1 MDVPSNSSYFSKFIN
16 FFKKNCLSPL
26 PKKVKKDEQELIE
39 NLDEYFSTSNREVMI
54 PRTKMVTIE
63 QNSSISEAVKLF
75 DATGHSR
82 IPVQNKRKD
91 NIVGVLYAKDL
102 FKYFDTEEKVDVSM
116 VMRKA
121 LFASYSQ
128 PIHQLL
134 SNFKKSHVHLAIV
147 VDEHG
152 GVDGLITI
160 EDVLEML
167 VGDIPDE
174 FDKHTEPSYEHIADG
189 LIIMDA
195 NYPLNDFNEMYH
207 TDFDKEGIETIGGY
221 ACHYLG
227 KIPSKDEYFQLD
239 DINFFVEESS
249 TRTLLKLRLTAPPS
263 ISNDEKEE

>member
-1 MDVPSNSSYFSKFIN
+1 MIN
-16 FFKKNCLSPL
+16 FFKKYYLPPL

-39 NLDEYFSTSNREVMI
+39 NLDEYFSTTNREVMV

-63 QNSSISEAVKLF
+63 QNASISDAVKLF
-75 DATGHSR
+75 DETGHSR
-82 IPVQNKRKD
+82 IPVQNKRRD

-102 FKYFDTEEKVDVSM
+102 FKYFSSQEKVDVSM
-116 VMRKA
+116 VMRNA

-134 SNFKKSHVHLAIV
+134 ANFKKSHVHLAIV

-174 FDKHTEPSYEHIADG
+174 FDKNTEPAYEHIADG
-189 LIIMDA
+189 LIMMDA
-195 NYPLNDFNEMYH
+195 NYPLNDFNEIFH
-207 TDFDKEGIETIGGY
+207 TEFDKEGIETIGGY
-221 ACHYLG
+221 VCHYLG
-227 KIPSKDEYFQLD
+227 RIPAKDEHFNLD
-239 DINFFVEESS
+239 QIKFFVEESS
-249 TRTLLKLRLTAPPS
+249 TRSLLKLRLTAPPLPPV
-263 ISNDEKEE
+263 IQNE